1 MNSKTNDAE
10 VGICITESL
19 VQYIRRQDLEFT
31 TNGLETCF
39 VDLPRE
45 GKRAL
50 LLVPYIGIPKATL
63 KTFRELLNP
72 KLHHLNNCGYE
83 VYITGDIN

>member
-1 MNSKTNDAE
+1 MALKRALST
-10 VGICITESL
+10 
-19 VQYIRRQDLEFT
+19 F
-31 TNGLETCF
+31 
-39 VDLPRE
+39 PRE

-50 LLVPYIGIPKATL
+50 LLVPYIGIPKAML
-63 KTFRELLNP
+63 KKFRELLNP